1 MTIDELIKSSL
12 KGKTTLSKDAVE
24 VLMRLAFDIGAKQG
38 KIKAAADLAEEERER
53 IHGPMFI

>member
-12 KGKTTLSKDAVE
+12 EGKTSLSKDAVE
-24 VLMRLAFDIGAKQG
+24 ILMKLAYKEGHKQG
-38 KIKAAADLAEEERER
+38 GKSMSAFLTEQERER